1 MARNFTESELLEAV
15 KSSGGVV
22 DYIAGRL
29 GCSWDTA
36 RKYIAQFP
44 TVQDAIE
51 IERCK
56 FHAVAYSKFNEAIK
70 SGERWALERVL
81 DTSARRNGHGLVQHQ
96 QVDHR
101 SEDGSMSPTR
111 IEIVAPRI
119 TQKPTEG

>member
-96 QVDHR
+96 QVDHTTNGK
-101 SEDGSMSPTR
+101 DITQ
-111 IEIVAPRI
+111 PRI
-119 TQKPTEG
+119 IIGAPARENEQ

>member
-1 MARNFTESELLEAV
+1 MARNFTETELLEAV
-15 KSSGGVV
+15 KASGGVV

-36 RKYIAQFP
+36 RNYIAKFP
-44 TVQDAIE
+44 AVQDAIE

-96 QVDHR
+96 AIDHT
-101 SEDGSMSPTR
+101 SGGEKISKL
-111 IEIVAPRI
+111 EITMV
-119 TQKPTEG
+119 